1 MSGAFEG
8 YWHRAMG
15 GDHAGVAVE
24 PGARRAMMLT
34 EVSGRTRAVMPPAV
48 ATAIGWTDGAASIAE
63 WRARLAAAEIA
74 LNDPDALFR
83 WGGGDAADPRARR
96 FGPEDAAAF
105 AAFHA
110 AASEQDREDA
120 WVEWDH
126 DAVFGA
132 VIGGDVLCAA
142 SLYCWAGT
150 PIADL
155 GVLTLPAARG
165 QGLARA
171 VVRAAAAWAG
181 GQGWAPQYRCQTDNA
196 ASLALA
202 RSSGFVRFGTWE
214 VAIDD

>member
-1 MSGAFEG
+1 MSGAFEA
-8 YWHRAMG
+8 YWDRAMG
-15 GDHAGVAVE
+15 GDHAGVVID
-24 PGARRAMMLT
+24 PDARRAMLLA
-34 EVSGRTRAVMPPAV
+34 EVDGRTRSVMPPAV
-48 ATAIGWTDGAASIAE
+48 AAAIGWRHGVASIAE
-63 WRARLAAAEIA
+63 WRAGLAAAGIV

-96 FGPEDAAAF
+96 LGPEDAAAF

-132 VIGGDVLCAA
+132 GVDGDVLCAA
-142 SLYCWAGT
+142 SLYRWAGT

-155 GVLTLPAARG
+155 GVLTLPPARG
-165 QGLARA
+165 GGLARG
-171 VVRAAAAWAG
+171 VVRAIAVHARA
-181 GQGWAPQYRCQTDNA
+181 QGCEPQYRCQTDNA

-214 VAIDD
+214 VAVDD